1 MSILPFLNMLFLKLV
16 GFLLSVVLVFSGA
29 APAAT
34 TIEAKEPENVKLQ
47 FSVVADVH
55 METFEMFRFQ
65 GFSQVL
71 KDMGAAKQRQDA
83 LVLVGD
89 NTMNGQPTE
98 YIMLYGLLSRYN
110 KAANTLVAMGNH
122 DLNMGAYKTPDAIAR
137 HDFFLRSYTGQV
149 NDKPYTHQ
157 VINGYTFV
165 ILGDEDPFEDCTATI
180 SQAQLYYLSLCLEMA
195 PKGKPVFI
203 FLHQSLNHTFAWSWG
218 GVGEQS
224 EAIREIVEQYQN
236 VFFFN
241 GHLHTAYQ
249 VKQIGGVTYVNLPT
263 LLSGSVNGLGVQVE
277 AYEDKVLLRARNY
290 ITGEWLGETEILLH
304 PAL

>member
-1 MSILPFLNMLFLKLV
+1 MSILPFLNMIFLKLV
-16 GFLLSVVLVFSGA
+16 GFLLSAVLLFSGT
-29 APAAT
+29 APAGT
-34 TIEAKEPENVKLQ
+34 PIEAKEPDNLKLQ

-71 KDMGAAKQRQDA
+71 QDMGAAKQRQDA

-110 KAANTLVAMGNH
+110 KAANTIVAMGNH
-122 DLNMGAYKTPDAIAR
+122 DLNRGAYATPDAIAR
-137 HDFFLRSYTGQV
+137 HNFFLQSCTGTV
-149 NDKPYTHQ
+149 NDKPYYSKA
-157 VINGYTFV
+157 VNGYTFIV
-165 ILGDEDPFEDCTATI
+165 LGDEEPQEDTTAVI
-180 SQAQLYYLSLCLEMA
+180 SQAQLDWLAEALATA
-195 PKGKPVFI
+195 PADKPVFV

-224 EAIREIVEQYQN
+224 QAVREIIERYPN

-241 GHLHTAYQ
+241 GHLHAARQ
-249 VKQIGGVTYVNLPT
+249 VKQIDGVTYVNLPT
-263 LLSGSVNGLGVQVE
+263 LLSGGTNGIGFQVE
-277 AYEDKVLLRARNY
+277 AYENKVLLRARNY
-290 ITGEWLGETEILLH
+290 ITGEWLDEPVEITL
-304 PAL
+304 